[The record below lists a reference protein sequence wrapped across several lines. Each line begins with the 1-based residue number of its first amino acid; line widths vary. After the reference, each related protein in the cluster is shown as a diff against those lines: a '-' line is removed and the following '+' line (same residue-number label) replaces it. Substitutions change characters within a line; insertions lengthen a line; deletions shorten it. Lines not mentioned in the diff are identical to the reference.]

1 MNTHPPSRPRY
12 VRSGFTLIELLV
24 VISVIALLVGIMLP
38 SLSGARKS
46 ALSAKCLANVK
57 GLSQANYNFA
67 IDNKVLVGYGAPP
80 ANKDKIGINVTGL
93 DRKAILA
100 PYTSTESSNA
110 QRKSQDIWAC
120 PSNDLR
126 DPVDP
131 SNTAQ
136 AGYGFNTLTNWER
149 VDRFKNPAF
158 TVLMADGGIGDPG
171 QARTATHLMSPSQIN
186 YSSLCRPNPRHPG
199 DSASTGFLDG
209 SGRNMKMLSKADALA
224 AGLPFFYP
232 PIPAAIYDPSASAT
246 STVKASWRPAD
257 ATEQA
262 AAQDPA
268 NPNYL
273 DELWDKN

>member
-1 MNTHPPSRPRY
+1 MNTQIARHR
-12 VRSGFTLIELLV
+12 RSAFTLIELLV
-24 VISVIALLVGIMLP
+24 VISIIALLIGILLP
-38 SLSGARKS
+38 SLSGARKT

-57 GLSQANYNFA
+57 ALSRANYNFA
-67 IDNKVLVGYGAPP
+67 VDNKVLVGFGTPGAG
-80 ANKDKIGINVTGL
+80 KDKIGINVTGL

-100 PYTSTESSNA
+100 PYTNIESSNS
-110 QRKSQDIWAC
+110 QRKSQDVWAC

-126 DPVDP
+126 DPADP
-131 SNTAQ
+131 TNTAQ
-136 AGYGFNTLTNWER
+136 AGYGFNTMTNWER

-209 SGRNMKMLSKADALA
+209 SGRNMKMLSKADAIA

-232 PIPAAIYDPSASAT
+232 PIPAEIYNPSEATASAT
-246 STVKASWRPAD
+246 KASWRPAD
-257 ATEQA
+257 ASAQA
-262 AAQDPA
+262 LAQDPA
-268 NPNYL
+268 NVNYI
-273 DELWDKN
+273 DDLWDKN